1 MLNAHQYVHHHCVT
15 DKNIDVGTCICMRSR
30 SWHQDIPENFK
41 QITLIVLIV
50 LLVHLVQLVHL
61 GQEILHLLHI
71 SNSWHSSGAIK

>member
-1 MLNAHQYVHHHCVT
+1 MLNAHHYVT

-50 LLVHLVQLVHL
+50 LLVHLVQLVRLVHL
-61 GQEILHLLHI
+61 VQVG
-71 SNSWHSSGAIK
+71 G